1 MVKYNFDKL
10 KGKIKEV
17 FNTQNEFADAL
28 GIAPNTLSSKLNN
41 QSDFSSNEI
50 SKATKLLNISS
61 PVEAWNIF
69 LRKKLKKLQQNNC
82 DKVQEG
88 DEKMEDVLYTV
99 AETAKLLKTNS
110 NYVYELIKRGLL
122 PALKLGSYKVR
133 KTALTNFLEKNEGK
147 DLTDLDN
154 IISLNMKGD
163 DKYV

>member
-69 LRKKLKKLQQNNC
+69 FT
-82 DKVQEG
+82 QEV
-88 DEKMEDVLYTV
+88 EKTSTE
-99 AETAKLLKTNS
+99 
-110 NYVYELIKRGLL
+110 
-122 PALKLGSYKVR
+122 
-133 KTALTNFLEKNEGK
+133 
-147 DLTDLDN
+147 
-154 IISLNMKGD
+154 
-163 DKYV
+163 